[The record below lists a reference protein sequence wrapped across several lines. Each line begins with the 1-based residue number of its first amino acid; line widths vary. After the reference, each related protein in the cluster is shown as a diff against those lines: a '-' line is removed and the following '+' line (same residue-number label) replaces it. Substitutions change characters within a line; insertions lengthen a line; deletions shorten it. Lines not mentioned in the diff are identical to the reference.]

1 MIVKLLVLGT
11 TGESDVGANE
21 RRQPTGAEQ
30 FQHKSSCK
38 FQSRLNYHSREG
50 LKKD

>member
-1 MIVKLLVLGT
+1 MIIKLLIEGT

-30 FQHKSSCK
+30 
-38 FQSRLNYHSREG
+38 L
-50 LKKD
+50 

>member
-11 TGESDVGANE
+11 TEESDVGTNE

-30 FQHKSSCK
+30 F
-38 FQSRLNYHSREG
+38 
-50 LKKD
+50 